1 MIKGLPFCRINL
13 IAGLLAA
20 CITLLVPSQVS
31 GMTDHVAIFGN
42 LTYRDDD
49 KSEFNQNP
57 FIESLNFFHAA
68 EHTTN
73 LSSLFEFVAEN
84 SYTHSD
90 SDVERLSLKYEFNHQ
105 LAFAVGRFHTPLGYW
120 NSELHHG
127 RILHDFAERPFF
139 MEFDHVPESTRVL
152 PNHIVGGV
160 FSGDMEKNNML
171 LGYQLYFANPQTID
185 SAESLDRDYHHKPE
199 YDARNNFNTS
209 NLTLGFRSVL
219 KFADTGWQ
227 IGLSGMD
234 HTIIESG
241 HAWEGALV
249 GNKDELIDQAI
260 WAIEAN
266 YEGTIFVFSGEYY
279 YLRSKDRIHSGD
291 THSSSAFYV
300 QLGYNLSPSVRA
312 SYRYSELDFDKD
324 DTFYQLLVSE
334 EQNHHIASL
343 RYDLNEFNT
352 FKAEID
358 YAQSDSARLDNT
370 ATYRLQ
376 WAFFFSLK

>member
-1 MIKGLPFCRINL
+1 
-13 IAGLLAA
+13 
-20 CITLLVPSQVS
+20 
-31 GMTDHVAIFGN
+31 MTDHVAIFGN
-42 LTYRDDD
+42 LTYRDNDE
-49 KSEFNQNP
+49 SEFDQNP

-68 EHTTN
+68 EHTTH

-90 SDVERLSLKYEFNHQ
+90 SDVERLSLTYKFNHK
-105 LAFAVGRFHTPLGYW
+105 LAFAAGRFHTPLGYW

-160 FSGDMEKNNML
+160 FSGDLEKNDML
-171 LGYQLYFANPQTID
+171 LRYQVYFAHPQTID
-185 SAESLDRDYHHKPE
+185 SADSLDRDYHHKPE
-199 YDARNNFNTS
+199 YDSRNNFDTS
-209 NLTLGFRSVL
+209 NLALGFRSVL
-219 KFADTGWQ
+219 KFKDTGWQ
-227 IGLSGMD
+227 IGVSGMD

-241 HAWEGALV
+241 HAWEGALA
-249 GNKDELIDQAI
+249 GNKDDLIDQAI
-260 WAIEAN
+260 YAIEAN
-266 YEGTIFVFSGEYY
+266 YEGGDFVFNGEYF
-279 YLRSKDRIHSGD
+279 YLRSKDRINSGD
-291 THSSSAFYV
+291 TYSSSAFYV
-300 QLGYNLSPSVRA
+300 QLGYNLSPAVRA
-312 SYRYSELDFDKD
+312 SYRYSELDFDRD

-334 EQNHHIASL
+334 EQNHHIVSL

-358 YAQSDSARLDNT
+358 YVQSKTARLDNT

-376 WAFFFSLK
+376 WAFFFSLN